1 MAFIGKDFPGM
12 KILSLKAKFTILAIL
27 ISLIS
32 FSVAAFFSTQWVAE
46 EIENDYKDKAEL
58 MGTHI
63 IHTIGTAM
71 ISKIHGGITTVVDL
85 YRNYRDV
92 EEVRVFNQKG
102 VEILSGEAGLP
113 EPKVEEA
120 LATGQS
126 IHFHKKLNKREVLS
140 YIIPIANKP
149 ECHVC
154 HGASQS
160 LRGVL
165 LLSLNQE
172 HVKQYVGQQKVKFF
186 ILFGLI
192 AIVVG
197 IATLILVNRLFF
209 KPLSLIQKGTEA
221 IKGGNFEYQIPVS
234 SKDEIGIL
242 TENFNHM
249 AGTLRSNNDEL
260 WEQLRLI
267 SRSQKEWQE
276 TFDSITDLICI
287 IDKDFNIIKANRAF
301 HLYNSI
307 SPHVEIDR
315 KCYEFLGTCIRPNC
329 PHVFSMG
336 GKRYVHNEIRDE
348 KTGKMLDVS
357 YFPYYSPQ
365 GELTGTIFIAKDVT
379 EKKESEMRLIANERL
394 AALGE
399 MASGVAHE
407 LNNPLATIAVCTEG
421 LLNRMEKK
429 KIDPLLFENYL
440 GMIDEETQR
449 CKKITESMLSFVRE
463 TKKDRKEI
471 DIHEVLNKTIEMINF
486 QGRLKDVL
494 VLRHFQQGLPMVLGN
509 EWELM
514 QVFTSII
521 VNALDA
527 MEDKGTLTFET
538 GTLAPSTSLEKL
550 SPPAPFFEKAT
561 LPSPPLAKAV
571 PPSPPLVKGGEGGFI
586 FVKISDTGPGIGPG
600 LINRVF
606 DPFFTTK
613 SEKGGTGLGLSIAH
627 NILKENNGRIEVKS
641 EEGKGATFMISLP
654 T

>member
-1 MAFIGKDFPGM
+1 
-12 KILSLKAKFTILAIL
+12 
-27 ISLIS
+27 
-32 FSVAAFFSTQWVAE
+32 
-46 EIENDYKDKAEL
+46 
-58 MGTHI
+58 
-63 IHTIGTAM
+63 
-71 ISKIHGGITTVVDL
+71 
-85 YRNYRDV
+85 
-92 EEVRVFNQKG
+92 
-102 VEILSGEAGLP
+102 
-113 EPKVEEA
+113 
-120 LATGQS
+120 
-126 IHFHKKLNKREVLS
+126 
-140 YIIPIANKP
+140 
-149 ECHVC
+149 
-154 HGASQS
+154 
-160 LRGVL
+160 
-165 LLSLNQE
+165 
-172 HVKQYVGQQKVKFF
+172 VKFF

-192 AIVVG
+192 AVIVG

-301 HLYNSI
+301 HLYHSV
-307 SPHVEIDR
+307 SPDVEIGR
-315 KCYEFLGTCIRPNC
+315 KCYEFLGTCIRHDC

-538 GTLAPSTSLEKL
+538 GTLAPS
-550 SPPAPFFEKAT
+550 
-561 LPSPPLAKAV
+561 
-571 PPSPPLVKGGEGGFI
+571 PPLVKGGEGGFI